1 MKSRNCIEKE
11 ASKENQAALLFAKRL
26 GLIEDASFMALEQRR
41 IARNTENIGK
51 IMRGEPVYGLISYS
65 APAYL
70 QYELTRFK
78 LDFTEET
85 DEIKKNYEYH
95 IISEEEKKE
104 FYLNNQDIF
113 TRYHGDEFSYKEV
126 ELIIEKRI
134 REAEYEK
141 NIKDILCQLP

>member
-1 MKSRNCIEKE
+1 MNSGNCIEKE
-11 ASKENQAALLFAKRL
+11 ASRENQAALLFAKKI
-26 GLIEDASFMALEQRR
+26 GLIEDASFFALEQRR
-41 IARNTENIGK
+41 IIRNAENIEK
-51 IMRGEPVYGLISYS
+51 IRQGDPVYGLIIYS

-85 DEIKKNYEYH
+85 DKIKKNYEYRN
-95 IISEEEKKE
+95 ISEEDKRE
-104 FYLNNQDIF
+104 FYRKNQDIF
-113 TRYHGDEFSYKEV
+113 TRYHGDAFSYEEV

-141 NIKDILCQLP
+141 NVKDILCQLP